1 MALRPMPTEAFETRF
16 AALLQQHHERLLGF
30 LRRLCG
36 ADADAEDVLQETLA
50 KVWRLR
56 ASFDPDGNAE
66 GWLLQA
72 AFRTF
77 CDHRARRRRA
87 VPGSVNGSATE
98 PDALPAPS
106 APCPVELRDEVVR
119 TLAALP
125 PIERELLLGFH
136 RDGLSL
142 RELAERH
149 ALPVNTVKSHLH
161 RSRARLAAGPE
172 ER

>member
-16 AALLQQHHERLLGF
+16 AALLQQHRERLLGF

-77 CDHRARRRRA
+77 CDHRARQRRA
-87 VPGSVNGSATE
+87 VPGSTTE

-106 APCPVELRDEVVR
+106 APGAVELRDEVVR
-119 TLAALP
+119 ALAALP
-125 PIERELLLGFH
+125 AIERELLLGFH

-161 RSRARLAAGPE
+161 RARQRLAAGPE